1 MNLNRSFTVELDRLR
16 ATWVRSVVRH
26 LPRET
31 VAAAV
36 GTDIRDFRRFEKI
49 ARLDLSKPDSL
60 ADRLDVLANPLKDW
74 PALSLSEAK
83 SVEDVDSDTD
93 TEAGSGA
100 VVVTLP
106 KPVAVESEAEVEVQA
121 EGMPATVAD
130 LDAHRP
136 KRAPCSISSELPAPE
151 EGRLTDFARGPN
163 PGTEDRGR

>member
-1 MNLNRSFTVELDRLR
+1 M
-16 ATWVRSVVRH
+16 
-26 LPRET
+26 
-31 VAAAV
+31 
-36 GTDIRDFRRFEKI
+36 
-49 ARLDLSKPDSL
+49 
-60 ADRLDVLANPLKDW
+60 LANPLKDW

-83 SVEDVDSDTD
+83 PVEDVDSDTG

-100 VVVTLP
+100 VVVTFP
-106 KPVAVESEAEVEVQA
+106 KPVAVEGEDEVEVQA

-136 KRAPCSISSELPAPE
+136 TRAPRSISNELPAPE